1 MLQCIRTNLRKLPCH
16 TEESEDLM
24 LNFIREVSGDSI
36 NLSCGEY
43 NENTDACEHIGEP
56 DLSKTDKNF
65 PISDKK
71 LNSYTIAA
79 LEVFD
84 SLK

>member
-1 MLQCIRTNLRKLPCH
+1 MLHCLQDNLRKLPCH
-16 TEESEDLM
+16 TEESEDM
-24 LNFIREVSGDSI
+24 ILNFIREVSGDSI

-43 NENTDACEHIGEP
+43 NENTDACEHIGQP
-56 DLSKTDKNF
+56 DFSKTDQRF
-65 PISDKK
+65 SISDKR

-84 SLK
+84 SFK